1 MNRRDLLTLLGGAAM
16 LPVAA
21 RAQQAAM
28 PVIGYLSSR
37 TLESEASL
45 LDAFRKGLGAAGYVE
60 NQNVTIEYRFA
71 NGGNDRLPALAADLV
86 RRKPNVIATAG
97 GTPVAL
103 AVKAATAAI
112 PVVFL
117 VGNDPVQYGL
127 VASLNHPGGN
137 MTGVYSQTGDL
148 VAKNLGLLHELVPKA
163 TTIAMLVNPNGP
175 RPREWERE
183 AGEAATAMGLQ
194 IRVLNASTE
203 VGIEAAF
210 ATLVQQPV
218 DAMLVTIDPFFFTR
232 AAQIAALSTRHGVP
246 AIYGRRPFADAG
258 GLISYGDDIAVGYQ
272 QVGAWTSRILKGE
285 KPSDVPV
292 VLSSK
297 FELVINLKTAKTLGL
312 TIPPSLLAIAD
323 EVIE

>member
-1 MNRRDLLTLLGGAAM
+1 MNRRDLLSLLGGAAAW
-16 LPVAA
+16 PAA
-21 RAQQAAM
+21 AKAQQM

-37 TLESEASL
+37 TLESEVSL

-71 NGGNDRLPALAADLV
+71 NGHNDRLPALAADLV
-86 RRKPNVIATAG
+86 GRKPNVIATAG

-103 AVKAATAAI
+103 AMKAATAGI
-112 PVVFL
+112 PIVFL

-148 VAKNLGLLHELVPKA
+148 VAKNLGLLHQLVPKA
-163 TTIAMLVNPNGP
+163 RTIAMLANPNGP

-183 AGEAATAMGLQ
+183 AGEAGTAMGLQ

-203 VGIEAAF
+203 VDLEAAF
-210 ATLVQQPV
+210 ATLVQQPA
-218 DAMLVTIDPFFFTR
+218 DAMLVTIDPFFFTQ
-232 AAQIAALSTRHGVP
+232 AAQIAALATRHGVP
-246 AIYGRRPFADAG
+246 AIYGRRPFAEAG
-258 GLISYGDDIAVGYQ
+258 GLISYGDDIAVGYR
-272 QVGAWTSRILKGE
+272 QVGAWTSRLLKGE

-292 VLSSK
+292 VLTSK
-297 FELVINLKTAKTLGL
+297 FELVINLKTARALGL
-312 TIPPSLLAIAD
+312 TIPPSVLAIAD